1 MAPPVPARRRGH
13 GRGGT
18 RRAARRRHR
27 PTGPERLRRLLPQ
40 ALVVVAL
47 AGGTWAFLAHDKAV
61 RLSVD
66 GRQRTLHT
74 FAGDTR
80 ELLDDEGVRLGPHDA
95 VDPVPGRPLAHG
107 DRIAVRRGKP
117 LDLTV
122 DTERR
127 ARWTTA
133 ATVRGAL
140 RELRVPAEGAY
151 LSVPRWAGIPRS
163 GLVLEVRT
171 ERTVTVT
178 ADGRERTLRTNAGT
192 VRDAVAEAGVVLR
205 GPDTTFPPPD
215 TFPRDR
221 EVLRVL
227 RVRGERRVREEPIPY
242 PAVRRADPAL
252 LRGAE
257 VVARAGVSGV
267 RRVTYAVRTV
277 DGVRQRPRVLR
288 SETVREPVP
297 RIVRVGTRS
306 ARVPGADGPHRAAM
320 AHCVSAGRPRYEPPG
335 DRTFTARKLYVQRG
349 ALPWPDCGLGPNE

>member
-1 MAPPVPARRRGH
+1 MSDAPSAVASSVPAPPLGPGY

-27 PTGPERLRRLLPQ
+27 PTRPERLRRLLPQ

-74 FAGDTR
+74 FAGDTG

-151 LSVPRWAGIPRS
+151 LSVPHWAGIPRS

-171 ERTVTVT
+171 RRTVTVT
-178 ADGRERTLRTNAGT
+178 ADGRQRTLRTNAGT

-205 GPDTTFPPPD
+205 GRDTTFPPPD

-221 EVLRVL
+221 GVLRVL
-227 RVRGERRVREEPIPY
+227 RGRVDRRVREEPIPY
-242 PAVRRADPAL
+242 PAVRRAHPVL

-257 VVARAGVSGV
+257 VHTG
-267 RRVTYAVRTV
+267 
-277 DGVRQRPRVLR
+277 
-288 SETVREPVP
+288 
-297 RIVRVGTRS
+297 
-306 ARVPGADGPHRAAM
+306 AAM
-320 AHCVSAGRPRYEPPG
+320 APCVSAGRPRYAPPG
-335 DRTFTARKLYVQRG
+335 DRTVGAKKLYVQRG
-349 ALPWPDCGLGPNE
+349 ALLWPDCGPGPNA